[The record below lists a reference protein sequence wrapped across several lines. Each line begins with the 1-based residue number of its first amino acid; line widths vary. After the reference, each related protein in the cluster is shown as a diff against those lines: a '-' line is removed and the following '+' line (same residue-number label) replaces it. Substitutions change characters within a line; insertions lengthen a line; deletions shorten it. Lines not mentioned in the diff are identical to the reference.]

1 MTINEISFNSILS
14 ITQLKKKLKKLTLS
28 SKNADL
34 ATTYLTI
41 INKDLKEAIEG
52 HKKLKGSA
60 FSCLAEAT
68 YLIINYITNSSFKNL
83 QIEKTASNIITRLID
98 INEMEW
104 ASKILKLL
112 HFRLTSQEKGKC
124 NDDADIDTL
133 INTETFTVKKKTST
147 KLLKNNPTAPEK
159 FYYLLPYFKI
169 NVEPSSDQLLYSMIN
184 FAMLYNMIR
193 CCTSRE
199 LKLINSDSELEKILK
214 MEYGILFWGNFIYK
228 IDQSI
233 GQRQFDMMF
242 KLICKLT
249 AVPEFKTLEMRKMAL
264 IFCVKQDLETF
275 CDIAMRMILEQ
286 KLNAT
291 DDKNLFHQI
300 LLFIIRTFELILEN
314 FENISMGVKFNK
326 LFDFSLSISQ
336 KVANREIVKSYFG
349 IMFKINTKLIKSEV
363 QIYYFTIE
371 LCIEISYFN
380 TSVEKGE
387 EIEEVSKKLENYNN
401 TIDKVTSNQ
410 QLEKTLGILMKS
422 FENLRKRL
430 SEYIEKFSS
439 DGGKNFVN
447 LIYIENLLNMCIKI
461 FNTFKVK
468 LKLYYKE
475 YYADN
480 LKIFYKTSDKEISV
494 KYQRDIFLN
503 VINMLNEDFESNLE
517 IVIEEIN
524 FLSGLIYNFGGYYL
538 KVQKIEVAVE
548 FFLVSLDILERNFKA
563 EKLPSVKVHLIK
575 RFEVLCNC
583 FLSLKKYLEAKEI
596 LIKLLNNFER
606 SDLDNFKAC
615 FNKKTKLADLKTLKF
630 NDFKK
635 EHNKEILKDNKL
647 AQFKSE
653 LVGKVIDRYIQCEVH
668 LVKDNMEEGNINY
681 YISISEKFASCKDD
695 LELMSFVLK
704 LELIFLQTFY
714 CFHYNVHNFQIVV
727 IDQLLNCFK
736 DNGDIFSTS
745 RMLLEKAKLFR
756 SSESNIME
764 KRKEALLLLDEA
776 IQLIYNSEE
785 SEQKNLNLQ
794 TQFPIIHIFKGIILN
809 EIGEYNMNPFKFAIT
824 TWKAFF
830 LSIPCFTSTNEQ
842 ATTFESFA
850 LMDYNY
856 DEIYYHLDILS
867 HYFGVLC
874 QPRNR
879 MLVIFLQLKILY
891 LMRHVP
897 LSCSAAASLY
907 IKISQ
912 LYMEMGYSGKA
923 GLSLSKSSDIIKS
936 GKCLTEVS
944 VQWKLCYSQYHCYT
958 GNLEK
963 SKNLFNNSMQFVKAP
978 NILEN
983 RGKFSS
989 VFSLLQ
995 ISFSYF
1001 VKSNL
1006 LFNRGQLSNSRIE
1019 ALECFRILSKAS
1031 KFLEKKCLEREKAES
1046 GDIDFVQY
1054 LDASSFL
1061 LNFQLTENMLNMFE
1075 LLAKIYC
1082 SQGCVME
1089 AEHYFNVALE
1099 LANSNNLAIYKSK
1112 ILLYLADLE
1121 CRKAVNKC
1129 QLGKSK
1135 ELIDGAMLNLTQ
1147 IYEDMAVKETIFLDT
1162 CKGYLFTCEE
1172 SYSSALEKYYVALNI
1187 LNCAMDQSTIDK
1199 LENII
1204 EQEPQGKN
1212 LQKAV
1217 KTIKTLKNKTS
1228 RVFDTS
1234 MLDSFQY
1241 QCSTLNSLHLKL
1253 TSMIGFVAIKQG
1265 NFDEAEKI
1273 MNLPA
1278 FKGCQNGEYGLVV
1291 GAIKLKQILKTFQ
1304 KSPTLGIF
1312 CETALSFPPIGF
1324 SAEVSVEVPIECQ
1337 KTTLIQRSQKLLA
1350 ESFKYYFKYGP
1361 SKDLQSVCYNIALL
1375 NFINGFVVD
1384 KGNFYSRQL
1393 LYENLY
1399 YLEMS
1404 KGFTF
1409 RQHMTFNLLNKV
1421 KNNTE
1426 KMSRSIEWPESMN
1439 EQKDEVC
1446 SLNAKL
1452 LKLYESEELITPK
1465 SFAESLNKIPRTWTV
1480 CSISIDK
1487 EMDLLYV
1494 TKYKSNAEP
1503 VTLRIGLHRNENSI
1517 GYAEVFEIF
1526 DYIIVNSNETLKSSL
1541 ECTTTEKKKEW
1552 WKKRKTLD
1560 EKLKNLL
1567 ENVENKWFGG
1577 LKGIFNVNIEEPE
1590 KIKTF
1595 KKNLEIIF
1603 KAALPSKKMKTS
1615 IIIDTSIC
1623 HLLYNIDHNVNSEN
1637 IEDFVDFVLDSLKFS
1652 DNSGI
1657 EFDAL
1662 DLDQIVNKIIL
1673 LLKKRAKDE
1682 KEVEGNDLILILD
1695 KSLQRFPWESL
1706 PILRKK
1712 SVSRMPSITAL
1723 KDRILRSE
1731 SENEKFL
1738 VNINK
1743 VSYVLN
1749 PEGDLSNTQLV
1760 FEKLL
1765 KSRKNWNGVIS
1776 QAPSKVEFLNYLQTS
1791 DLFMYFGHGG
1801 GDQYLNGNYI
1811 RNLDNCSISLLM
1823 GCSSG
1828 KLTEFG
1834 EYEPS
1839 GTPLNYLLAGC
1850 PAVVANLWDVTD
1862 KDIDKYSVNLI
1873 EKVGILKEDSKE
1885 FFKLNDAVSTSRNVC
1900 KLKYLNGAAPVVYGI
1915 PVWLKM

>member
-291 DDKNLFHQI
+291 
-300 LLFIIRTFELILEN
+300 
-314 FENISMGVKFNK
+314 
-326 LFDFSLSISQ
+326 
-336 KVANREIVKSYFG
+336 
-349 IMFKINTKLIKSEV
+349 
-363 QIYYFTIE
+363 
-371 LCIEISYFN
+371 
-380 TSVEKGE
+380 

-439 DGGKNFVN
+439 DAR
-447 LIYIENLLNMCIKI
+447 
-461 FNTFKVK
+461 
-468 LKLYYKE
+468 LKL
-475 YYADN
+475 
-480 LKIFYKTSDKEISV
+480 LKDKEISV

-538 KVQKIEVAVE
+538 KVQKIEFAVE

-575 RFEVLCNC
+575 RFE
-583 FLSLKKYLEAKEI
+583 EAKEI

-681 YISISEKFASCKDD
+681 YISISEKFASYKDD

-776 IQLIYNSEE
+776 IQLVYNSEE

-1054 LDASSFL
+1054 LEASSFL

-1234 MLDSFQY
+1234 ML
-1241 QCSTLNSLHLKL
+1241 
-1253 TSMIGFVAIKQG
+1253 GFVAIKQG

-1421 KNNTE
+1421 KNNSE

-1662 DLDQIVNKIIL
+1662 DLDQ
-1673 LLKKRAKDE
+1673 KRAKDE

-1823 GCSSG
+1823 VSKTDAGCSSG

-1885 FFKLNDAVSTSRNVC
+1885 FFKLNDAVSTSRDVC

-1915 PVWLKM
+1915 PVWLKMV